1 MKGSMRAIHNHYC
14 ALVYQALFWHQKHS
28 PKPDRKNSY
37 PYIAYII
44 GNRTDVNGWGYSSV
58 EEWLLNMYKAM
69 GYIPS
74 TRENKEKPTDKNNR
88 L

>member
-14 ALVYQALFWHQKHS
+14 ALVYQALFLASETQPKTRQK
-28 PKPDRKNSY
+28 KNSY

-58 EEWLLNMYKAM
+58 EE
-69 GYIPS
+69 
-74 TRENKEKPTDKNNR
+74 
-88 L
+88 